1 MRLFL
6 SIFLIF
12 FIFRVFPLLG
22 QTAFD
27 SIPAQLIQ
35 GYKDA
40 PSEMIYLQ
48 TSKDIYETGEDL
60 WFKAYQLDVRDHSLS
75 TGCKT
80 LYLQVVGSESD
91 SIVWQEKY
99 PLVNGIAN
107 GHVYLD
113 ERLQEGTYILEA
125 YTKNSF
131 YSDSSAFSSIRK
143 IRVVKNIGNIGKR
156 EEGKLTDSLRFEVFP
171 EGGNLVSGVRSVV
184 AFKATDGKGNPLDV
198 SGELFENDS
207 MVTDFKSR
215 HDGMGQLSFTP
226 SADKAYQI
234 KLPNG
239 ERYPL
244 PAIQTQG
251 FGLHLLSQNKE
262 FLEFIV
268 YQSCDLP
275 EQKIYILGQ
284 MRGTPCC
291 LVKAL
296 IRDSLRIK
304 IPIKETDF
312 PVQGI
317 AEFTLFDDREN
328 PVAERLV
335 FIHSDKE
342 LNISASF
349 DKRVYVVRNK
359 ALLKLKITD
368 ENGNPVKAHLGVS
381 IFDKAYSDHSYP
393 VNIQTHCLLSSQIQG
408 NIHNPYYY
416 FDKENTD
423 RKEALDLLL
432 MTQGWRRYRWKYKKE
447 DNPGNPLLSDEVN
460 GVQTIKNKKM
470 RNTEQMIQVFDAKER
485 SGFIWADTLGHFSI
499 DPEIL
504 YELRGGYLYV
514 KPLVGKDN
522 GPKLIIEDPFKNIN
536 SIRSC
541 KQRYYPFIDT
551 SRVKHD
557 PIDREPLVNQFGTV
571 LLKEV
576 TVSAKSN
583 KPLRDKYMGH
593 LDSLAQINLG
603 PWVCDCNKHPVP
615 YFLNDYRFDYS
626 HHPVG
631 LLGSEYTGKKSYP
644 IKGKTYTLIKYA
656 PRGQEG
662 RWYVADIKNI
672 IYQGTE
678 YSDEELLRMNNLWR
692 IKGYYGE
699 REFYMPNQMEMLSS
713 LPDTRN
719 TLLWNPSVI
728 TDDKGEVTLEFYTSD
743 LNTGF
748 VGRIEGIGDNGLLG
762 VSQGEFNVIRYGQN
776 E

>member
-6 SIFLIF
+6 SIFVFF
-12 FIFRVFPLLG
+12 FILRVFPLSG

-27 SIPAQLIQ
+27 FIPSQLIQ

-60 WFKAYQLDVRDHSLS
+60 WFKAYQLDARDHTLS

-80 LYLQVVGSESD
+80 LYLQAVGNESD

-99 PLVNGIAN
+99 SLVNGIAD
-107 GHVYLD
+107 GHIYLD
-113 ERLQEGTYILEA
+113 EKLPEGIYTLEA

-143 IRVVKNIGNIGKR
+143 IQVVKNIGNIGKR
-156 EEGKLTDSLRFEVFP
+156 QEIKSTDSLRFELFP
-171 EGGNLVSGVRSVV
+171 EGGNLVSGVRSVL
-184 AFKATDGKGNPLDV
+184 AFKATDGKGNPFDV

-207 MVTDFKSR
+207 LVTDFKSR

-251 FGLHLLSQNKE
+251 FGLHLLSQNKK
-262 FLEFIV
+262 FLEFMV

-275 EQKIYILGQ
+275 EQNIYILGQ
-284 MRGTPCC
+284 MGGNPCC

-296 IRDSLRIK
+296 VRDSLRIK
-304 IPIKETDF
+304 IPVKETDF

-342 LNISASF
+342 LNISTSF
-349 DKRVYVVRNK
+349 DKKVYVVKNK

-368 ENGNPVKAHLGVS
+368 ENGNPVKAHLGIS

-408 NIHNPYYY
+408 SIHNPYYY
-416 FDKENTD
+416 FNKKNTD
-423 RKEALDLLL
+423 RKEVLDLLL
-432 MTQGWRRYRWKYKKE
+432 MTQGWRRYTWKYKKE
-447 DNPGNPLLSDEVN
+447 ANLGNSLLSDEIN

-470 RNTEQMIQVFDAKER
+470 RNTEQMIQVFDTKER
-485 SGFIWADTLGHFSI
+485 SGFIWADTLGRFSI
-499 DPEIL
+499 DTEIL
-504 YELRGGYLYV
+504 YQLRGGYLYL
-514 KPLVGKDN
+514 KPLISKDN
-522 GPKLIIEDPFKNIN
+522 GPKLTIEDPFKNIN
-536 SIRSC
+536 SIRSY
-541 KQRYYPFIDT
+541 KQKYYPFVDT

-557 PIDREPLVNQFGTV
+557 PIDREPLINQFGGV

-576 TVSAKSN
+576 TISAGSH

-593 LDSLAQINLG
+593 LDSLAQINQG
-603 PWVCDCNKHPVP
+603 PWVCNCRNTPP
-615 YFLNDYRFDYS
+615 YLNDYLDGYT
-626 HHPVG
+626 HHPQ
-631 LLGSEYTGKKSYP
+631 GSTWPCKRRSLP
-644 IKGKTYTLIKYA
+644 IKGATYELIKYVSSA
-656 PRGQEG
+656 RAGY
-662 RWYVADIKNI
+662 WDVASIKQIVYN
-672 IYQGTE
+672 GMK

-713 LPDTRN
+713 LPDIRN

-728 TDDKGEVTLEFYTSD
+728 TDEKGEVTLEFYTSD